1 VESDCDSIRDMTRMT
16 LALEIRRRLRHVVGP
31 LLGLSVMVYFVYH
44 TVEGDRGLLAWWQ
57 LNRDIRTAEATLTD
71 LEHRRD
77 TLDQHS
83 RLLRPDHLDPDMLD
97 ERARAMA
104 NQGHGDEVV
113 ILEPNQPR

>member
-1 VESDCDSIRDMTRMT
+1 MKLVV
-16 LALEIRRRLRHVVGP
+16 EIRRRLRHVVGP

-57 LNRDIRTAEATLTD
+57 LNRDIRTAEATLAD
-71 LEHRRD
+71 LERQRD
-77 TLDQHS
+77 TLDRHS

-104 NQGHGDEVV
+104 NQGHDDEVV
-113 ILEPNQPR
+113 VLQPSPAR